1 MAARRPAAVIGAGIG
16 GLSAALALHQHG
28 WEVTVF
34 ERAAALEAVGSGLGV
49 APNAL
54 RALDVLGVGNEV
66 RTMAA
71 RQGGGGLRSA
81 SGRWLARTD
90 LARIEQAFDDP
101 VAVVPRPSLIGLL
114 ADRLPSG
121 VLRTSTPAR
130 VVDAGSEEQPAR
142 IRTGR
147 RVRGGSRG
155 LSRRYPFRDPRRSL
169 PPPPRTALQRAA
181 GTDARRSAAS
191 CARGAGGS
199 ASGVRDGSA
208 VAGPVPS
215 GRRSVIARS
224 SRQGGGSRQAVT
236 GYRPVSVLARAAQS
250 APGRF
255 LPGL

>member
-142 IRTGR
+142 IRTGAGEFEADLVVSADGIHSATRAALFPRHPGPRYSGFTAWRTVVPSPTQPVPFGETWGRGALVGVAPLPDR
-147 RVRGGSRG
+147 R
-155 LSRRYPFRDPRRSL
+155 LPLRRRTRPRR
-169 PPPPRTALQRAA
+169 TDRA
-181 GTDARRSAAS
+181 
-191 CARGAGGS
+191 
-199 ASGVRDGSA
+199 
-208 VAGPVPS
+208 
-215 GRRSVIARS
+215 
-224 SRQGGGSRQAVT
+224 
-236 GYRPVSVLARAAQS
+236 
-250 APGRF
+250 
-255 LPGL
+255 